1 MAELDANKEKTRGE
15 VATYLREFADELDS
29 GPGATTHDEKVT
41 LVIDNESATVTPP
54 ATMQFAVEVETD
66 SSMIST
72 GTDRGVT
79 FSLGWD
85 EGDVNTAEGL
95 DVE

>member
-1 MAELDANKEKTRGE
+1 MAELDAKKEKTRAE
-15 VATYLREFADELDS
+15 VATYLREFANELDS
-29 GPGATTHDEKVT
+29 VPGATHDEKVT

-66 SSMIST
+66 SSMLST

-79 FSLGWD
+79 FSLGWN
-85 EGDVNTAEGL
+85 EEDVKTAEGL
-95 DVE
+95 DIE